1 MMVRITKPF
10 CLRMFVPYHHL
21 SNLLPAL
28 LFSLVFLVLA
38 WWLWQRELRVWA
50 VLPLLTF
57 LFLFTVTIVI
67 KLQDINRTQCL
78 HDVDVLLTEL
88 SRPDLWEVNDLTNK
102 EELLFLAS
110 SGSMALSRARVFA
123 EDRRGKIDTT
133 LFRLASWVAK
143 EGKLG
148 PWRSSRNWDLQAFFL
163 AHAGATLGHY
173 QLATGDVTSFGDKFQ
188 DIGEHLGQRLRRGR
202 YKHLISRPQEEFFR
216 PADNAAALY
225 ALSLYEQA
233 YDKKYLEANYG
244 DWSAYLEEEL
254 YYSESRLP
262 CAAFSTTN
270 RCQLEPSATAT
281 GLYIAYRAAAIPGH
295 GESAIPWQE
304 WMHYFKKT
312 SFSPFTVSVRHN
324 MRNGQETR
332 FCDLGAQPLGCNHY
346 EHAVGLW
353 AAAEYRG
360 SYTYFRLFSTQV
372 FRRWFYSTEN
382 YDSLGTVRKVQRLT
396 RLALQTIGT
405 AK

>member
-1 MMVRITKPF
+1 MRT
-10 CLRMFVPYHHL
+10 
-21 SNLLPAL
+21 
-28 LFSLVFLVLA
+28 
-38 WWLWQRELRVWA
+38 WA
-50 VLPLLTF
+50 VLPFLGFLL
-57 LFLFTVTIVI
+57 LFVLTIVVE
-67 KLQDINRTQCL
+67 LQDVNRTQCL
-78 HDVDVLLTEL
+78 HDVDVLLAEL
-88 SRPDLWEVNDLTNK
+88 NQPDLWEVNDLTNK
-102 EELLFLAS
+102 EALLFLAS
-110 SGSMALSRARVFA
+110 SSSMALKRARVFA
-123 EDRRGKIDTT
+123 EGRRSEIDST
-133 LFRLASWVAK
+133 LQRLARWVAT
-143 EGKLG
+143 EGELSQ
-148 PWRSSRNWDLQAFFL
+148 WRSSRSWDLQAFFL

-173 QLATGDVTSFGDKFQ
+173 QLATGDEETFGEKFR

-233 YDKKYLEANYG
+233 SGKEYLRVNYA

-254 YYSESRLP
+254 YYAESRLP

-281 GLYIAYRAAAIPGH
+281 GLYIAYRAAAVPGH
-295 GESAIPWQE
+295 GESSVPWQE

-312 SFSPFTVSVRHN
+312 SFSPFTVNVRPN

-360 SYTYFRLFSTQV
+360 SYTYFRLFSTKV
-372 FRRWFYSTEN
+372 FRRWFFAGQSYG
-382 YDSLGTVRKVQRLT
+382 SLGTPRRIQGLT
-396 RLALQTIGT
+396 RLALQTVGT
-405 AK
+405 AR